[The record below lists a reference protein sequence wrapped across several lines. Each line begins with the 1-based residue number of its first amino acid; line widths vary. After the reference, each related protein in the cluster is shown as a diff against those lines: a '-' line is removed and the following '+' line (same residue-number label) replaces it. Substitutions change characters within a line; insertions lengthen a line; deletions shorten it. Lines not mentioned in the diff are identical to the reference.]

1 MLVSFKTSK
10 FYFEDKLFS
19 VDGDLEFYYEL
30 KKFLLKNNIRSH
42 THDLIIENPVA
53 EICLDN
59 IKPTKNKN
67 LKILILLESK
77 AVFPGLYD
85 PKYLK
90 SFDLVFTYDNL
101 LIDNKKILK
110 LNYSYYLKAESNSVK
125 FKDKKF
131 LCNISSNKY
140 SNYKTELYSER
151 IKVIE
156 FYNKK
161 HSENFDL
168 YGFGWDSYIKN
179 KFLYK
184 LVKQISSKKIL
195 RAVFK
200 LFSYFFGFIIFKE
213 LKIYKGIIK
222 NKYEVLKTYKF
233 SICFENYYNHDGYVT
248 EKIFDCFKCN
258 VVPIYYGFSEIHK
271 LIPENTFIDYRKFNS
286 LQDLNDY
293 LTKMKPN
300 EYSDYLKNI
309 NKYLSSSLCRE
320 FDVKVNAKRVSKII
334 YESLN
339 KKI

>member
-1 MLVSFKTSK
+1 MIVSFKTSK

-19 VDGDLEFYYEL
+19 VDGDLEFFYEL
-30 KKFLLKNNIRSH
+30 KKFLLKYNIRTH
-42 THDLIIENPVA
+42 TYDLITENPVA

-67 LKILILLESK
+67 LKILILMESK
-77 AVFPGLYD
+77 AVFPWLY
-85 PKYLK
+85 KLEYFK

-101 LIDNKKILK
+101 LIDNKKIFK
-110 LNYSYYLKAESNSVK
+110 LNYSYYLTAESNSIK
-125 FKDKKF
+125 FEDKKF

-156 FYNKK
+156 YYNKK
-161 HSENFDL
+161 HSEYFDL

-184 LVKQISSKKIL
+184 LVKQISSYKIL

-222 NKYEVLKTYKF
+222 KKYEVLKTYKF

-258 VVPIYYGFSEIHK
+258 VVPIYYGYSEIHK

-286 LQDLNDY
+286 LQDLHDY
-293 LTKMKPN
+293 LNNIKPN

-309 NKYLSSSLCRE
+309 NKYLSSNLSNQ
-320 FDVKVNAKRVSKII
+320 FDVKVNAERVSKLINERLI
-334 YESLN
+334 
-339 KKI
+339 KKV